1 MPLSFRRIR
10 TLPSRTRPLLAT
22 AASLG
27 ALMLGA
33 CAHHVAVDTSTPA
46 DGTALL
52 QRMHD
57 RYAGR
62 WYNTLTFVQKT
73 TQYPPNAAPR
83 VSTWYESVLGDRL
96 RIDFGNPSEGNGVLY
111 TPDSAYIMRDGKL
124 VRARAEGNIFLP
136 LISSVYLRPMPV
148 TLAQL
153 APYHF
158 DLARIRRDT
167 WEGRPTFVVGAR
179 DAGDLESPQF
189 WVDAERLVVTRFLAP
204 LIPNGKAK
212 SQDIRLE
219 KYVPVAGGWLETRVR
234 MLDADQPLQTEEY
247 TDWHANVK
255 FPRNFFDPA
264 HWDEG
269 PHWAASVAK

>member
-1 MPLSFRRIR
+1 MPSSFRRTRSLAIR
-10 TLPSRTRPLLAT
+10 VMPVVALV
-22 AASLG
+22 LG
-27 ALMLGA
+27 G
-33 CAHHVAVDTSTPA
+33 CAHNVATDTSVPA

-62 WYNTLTFVQKT
+62 WYETLTFVQKT

-96 RIDFGNPSEGNGVLY
+96 RIDMGNPSAGNGVLY
-111 TPDSAYIMRDGKL
+111 TADSAYVFHDGKL
-124 VRARAEGNIFLP
+124 ARARAEGNIFLP
-136 LISSVYLRPMPV
+136 LISSVYLRPMNV

-158 DLARIRRDT
+158 DLSRIRGDT
-167 WEGRPTFVVGAR
+167 WDGRPVFVVGAR
-179 DAGDLESPQF
+179 DASDLESPQF
-189 WVDAERLVVTRFLAP
+189 WVDAQRLVVTRILAP

-212 SQDIRLE
+212 AQDIRLE
-219 KYVPVAGGWLETRVR
+219 NYVPVANGWLETRVR

-247 TDWHANVK
+247 TDWHANVR
-255 FPRNFFDPA
+255 FPPGFFDPA
-264 HWDEG
+264 HWSDG
-269 PHWAASVAK
+269 PHWAAAIAK